1 MSVLE
6 NNFFNLKK
14 NHQKQHESI
23 MGSFPKK
30 GAISGC
36 VQHYFNKNYF
46 LMFFSEFF
54 TQTFSYRIEGI
65 VRLPLARTALCSS

>member
-30 GAISGC
+30 SL
-36 VQHYFNKNYF
+36 KN
-46 LMFFSEFF
+46 
-54 TQTFSYRIEGI
+54 
-65 VRLPLARTALCSS
+65 